1 MMFVEKGSMRK
12 EHQPAQTKL
21 IASRITR
28 VIILAVGV
36 VLGGALA
43 IGSARA
49 AAPLQMVYRI
59 SHSVVGDIGSYTCTV
74 EPLANGGTQVQTR
87 EHINVRMLG
96 LPLYSMDA
104 TDTERWEGNRLI
116 SFDAVS
122 DKANGRFEVKGEAQG
137 TRFVITS
144 PQGTLTTAATVHP
157 ADPCIGNFPQ
167 STTVLR
173 PDTGDIE
180 DVRVSG
186 GEATSLTMDGTP
198 VPVRKYDLDGKTR
211 YTVWLASRNLPVM
224 FAINDST
231 GRTTFTL
238 AKCVACGA
246 TGCRVGME

>member
-1 MMFVEKGSMRK
+1 MVSVEKGSMRK

-21 IASRITR
+21 IAPRITR
-28 VIILAVGV
+28 LIILAVGV

-104 TDTERWEGNRLI
+104 TDTERWEGNRLT

-122 DKANGRFEVKGEAQG
+122 DKANGRLEVKGEARG

-144 PQGTLTTAATVHP
+144 PQGTLTAAATVHP
-157 ADPCIGNFPQ
+157 ADPCAGNFLQ

-173 PDTGDIE
+173 PDTGDLE
-180 DVRVSG
+180 NVRVSG
-186 GEATSLTMDGTP
+186 GEATSLMIDGRP

-211 YTVWLASRNLPVM
+211 YTVWLDSRNLPVM
-224 FAINDST
+224 FGIDDST
-231 GRTTFTL
+231 GQATFTL
-238 AKCVACGA
+238 TKCVSCEAMGY
-246 TGCRVGME
+246 RLGMR